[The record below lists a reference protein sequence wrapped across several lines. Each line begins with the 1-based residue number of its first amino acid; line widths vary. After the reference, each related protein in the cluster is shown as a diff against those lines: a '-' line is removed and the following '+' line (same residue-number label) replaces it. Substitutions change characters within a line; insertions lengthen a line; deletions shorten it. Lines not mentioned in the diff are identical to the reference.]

1 MKLILEN
8 WRKFVENQQPIT
20 LDESQLLP
28 EILKFDLN
36 EELLNE
42 VDTDPEAMSVDEL
55 REIPADE
62 IIRIYD
68 QMIPKQTKAD
78 IAGDR
83 ASKRAQM
90 SGELRKTSAE
100 LDKYQKTGFF
110 SKIVNSA
117 KVVMNDIFNTD
128 YEAFDK
134 KSVEEGS
141 QKQANRKKKM
151 TNSTNG
157 KPKKKNVFQEILD
170 EIEKEKKRKEQAS
183 KQVYTKPKTKKNK
196 TPVTSEK
203 EDWKFGEDELKTSQA
218 AHKRHHTE
226 FVPSSMDNESSEA
239 DLIAE
244 EFDLKK
250 AVIYSEIM
258 NRPYAD

>member
-1 MKLILEN
+1 MKY
-8 WRKFVENQQPIT
+8 
-20 LDESQLLP
+20 
-28 EILKFDLN
+28 
-36 EELLNE
+36 
-42 VDTDPEAMSVDEL
+42 TDPEAMSVDEL

-134 KSVEEGS
+134 KSAEE
-141 QKQANRKKKM
+141 KKKEDVFLHL
-151 TNSTNG
+151 NH
-157 KPKKKNVFQEILD
+157 KKKIPIRFQPGQNVVGGAQ
-170 EIEKEKKRKEQAS
+170 
-183 KQVYTKPKTKKNK
+183 
-196 TPVTSEK
+196 
-203 EDWKFGEDELKTSQA
+203 KFS
-218 AHKRHHTE
+218 
-226 FVPSSMDNESSEA
+226 
-239 DLIAE
+239 
-244 EFDLKK
+244 
-250 AVIYSEIM
+250 
-258 NRPYAD
+258 